1 MFGRITI
8 LMLAAVLTTSRSE
21 SHAAQS
27 ASEAPT
33 VDAPQVATES
43 LLGELINLDA
53 LTIYPDPP
61 FTCRQFSSYDRD
73 STDPTS
79 AEKWFANGDAGQF
92 LRTEQRDGR
101 TEYVMA
107 DMDGPGAIV
116 RIWSANPAGVLRIY
130 LDRAEKPALE
140 ARMADLLGGNV
151 PGIMTPIAGQRS
163 RGWNCYYPIPYAE
176 HCQVTSDAGGFYYH
190 VDYRTYPQGTR
201 VAAFDASTLQSLLNA
216 TYGACARLSFPRN
229 VPGRDERAAAGGRS
243 LDLKPHERQAVPF
256 GGPGQIRAWSIR
268 APANLDRTALR
279 SVVLRMRFDGEQTVE
294 TPLADFFGAGP
305 RPTSYSSLPL
315 EIDASEQ
322 RLSCFFAMPFEREA
336 EVSFENTGEVAVRL
350 NAEFTVDQTAW
361 TDRAMHF
368 HATWRTVHDQPTRP
382 MIDWNYLHARGQGVF
397 VGAAFAINNPVKQWW
412 GEGDEKIYVDGEAFP
427 SFFGTG
433 TEDYYGYAWCWP
445 EPFQH
450 ALHNQTRCD
459 GPGNYGYT
467 AVNRWHIPDRI
478 PFQRELRFDMEL
490 WHWNART
497 AVDMSVVTYWYARPG
512 ATAEGTPPTPESLAW
527 KNLPPYTP
535 PRVAGALEGEELRVV
550 EKAGAVDV
558 QPIDACSNEA
568 HLWWREG
575 KIGEKLVLAFDAPA
589 AGRYHVWLR
598 RVKAPD
604 YGIHQVRVNDQP
616 AGEPLDSFGVRI
628 TAADEQDLGVFELKA
643 GENRLTIAVTG
654 ANPNASPGNM
664 FGLDY
669 VRLEAAE

>member
-1 MFGRITI
+1 MLRRVACLALSLLVGARVHAEQPVIT
-8 LMLAAVLTTSRSE
+8 
-21 SHAAQS
+21 
-27 ASEAPT
+27 
-33 VDAPQVATES
+33 TES
-43 LLGELINLDA
+43 LLYDLVSLDGLA
-53 LTIYPDPP
+53 SLPDPP

-73 STDPTS
+73 STDPAN

-92 LRTEQRDGR
+92 LRTEQRGGR
-101 TEYVMA
+101 AEYVMA
-107 DMDGPGAIV
+107 EMDGPGAIV

-151 PGIMTPIAGQRS
+151 PGIPTPIAGQRS
-163 RGWNCYYPIPYAE
+163 RGWNCYFPIPYAE
-176 HCQVTSDAGGFYYH
+176 HCKVTSDAGGFYYH
-190 VDYRTYPQGTR
+190 VDYRTYPRGT
-201 VAAFDASTLQSLLNA
+201 VVSTFDVSEIFSLLDTTNRS
-216 TYGACARLSFPRN
+216 CAQLSFPRRSREEESQAYVHEPKTLDLAQRERKAVSYDGPGGIDAWFLN
-229 VPGRDERAAAGGRS
+229 VPADVELS
-243 LDLKPHERQAVPF
+243 
-256 GGPGQIRAWSIR
+256 
-268 APANLDRTALR
+268 ALR

-294 TPLADFFGAGP
+294 TPLMDFFGAGP
-305 RPTSYSSLPL
+305 CPTAYTSLPL
-315 EIDASEQ
+315 EVDAGGKRFSSHF
-322 RLSCFFAMPFEREA
+322 RMPFEHAA
-336 EVSFENTGEVAVRL
+336 EISFENAGDVPVRFEVD
-350 NAEFTVDQTAW
+350 FDVDHREW
-361 TDRAMHF
+361 TDRSMHF
-368 HATWRTVHDQPTRP
+368 HATWRTVHHQPTRP

-397 VGAAFAINNPVKQWW
+397 VGAAFAINNPVRQWW
-412 GEGDEKIYVDGEAFP
+412 GEGDEKIFVDGEPFP

-478 PFQRELRFDMEL
+478 PFARELRFDMEL
-490 WHWNART
+490 WHWNAKT

-512 ATAEGTPPTPESLAW
+512 ATAEGTPPTPETLAW
-527 KNLPPYTP
+527 KALPPYTP

-550 EKAGAVDV
+550 EKTGAVDV

-575 KIGEKLVLAFDAPA
+575 KVGERLVLAFDAPS

-604 YGIHQVRVNDQP
+604 YGIHQVLVNDQP
-616 AGEPLDSFGVRI
+616 AGEPIDSFGVRI
-628 TAADEQDLGVFELKA
+628 TAADEHELGVFELKA
-643 GENRLTIAVTG
+643 GENRLAFAITG
-654 ANPNASPGNM
+654 ANVNAAPGYM

-669 VRLEAAE
+669 VRLEAAASAGG